1 MTLKR
6 KVALIVAVGVL
17 VLGFGAVRFALAV
30 DNDMKQVG
38 YEIRLAQ
45 DSLKKT
51 HTDWQSMVDQGKN
64 VMHTNFKGDT
74 VDQEMGKYMDLQA
87 SVVADLLEANQHTV
101 NAVEVLEKHF
111 TK

>member
-17 VLGFGAVRFALAV
+17 VLGFGAIRFALAV
-30 DNDMKQVG
+30 DNDFKQVA

-45 DSLKKT
+45 GALQKT
-51 HTDWQSMVDQGKN
+51 NTDWKSMVDQSKS

-74 VDQEMGKYMDLQA
+74 VDQVMGKYMDLQA
-87 SVVADLLEANQHTV
+87 AVAADLMESNQHTL
-101 NAVEVLEKHF
+101 NAVEVIEKHF